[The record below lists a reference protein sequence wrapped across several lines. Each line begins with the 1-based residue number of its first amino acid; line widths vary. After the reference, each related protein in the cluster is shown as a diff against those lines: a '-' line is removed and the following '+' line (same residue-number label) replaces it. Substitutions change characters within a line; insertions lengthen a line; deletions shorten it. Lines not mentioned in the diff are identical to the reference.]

1 MYDDDKTAT
10 DDQFYYDL
18 INRFFNPRSYFYYCI
33 ETYLN
38 RPSLIANNPE
48 ASTIQFIARFIDF
61 LMKSKK
67 TTADLKE
74 ITLIKGFEYTYV
86 NLENQLI
93 RYDLKS
99 LDQTQVKK
107 AIQKISLSFLKDI
120 YQALITH
127 PKSRKT
133 LRLYI
138 AIKSK
143 LSNLLNGSNGKHTNN
158 NSLKSIKPNLPLS
171 DESPIQLS
179 NEPPGDATEDSGSEL
194 SNENAR
200 SLING
205 LQNTPFRED
214 EQYSPPE
221 SEQENS
227 GSFEINTSFKEFK
240 TSSTR
245 STTKVNTPSI
255 LSGLFSEPGRTKQN
269 NDEILIPGDDD
280 DEELLKLIQEI
291 DSYKESLPLKN
302 FAEIKALKNTNSTN
316 LPFMEEIAPPI
327 QNEDDQNDKAE
338 EYSNENDEKLEG
350 NEDDENDKAE
360 EYSDENDEKLE
371 SNEGDENVEAEEDSD
386 ENDEKLE
393 GTEYD
398 QNDKAEEYSNKN
410 DEKLEGNE
418 DDENDKAEEYSDE
431 NDEKLESNEG
441 DENVEAEEDSDEN
454 DEKLEGTEYDENDK
468 AEKYSD
474 ENDEKLEVDEGI
486 GIFHDESINKI
497 FQQEAVLYYKI
508 LSEAIPQL
516 KSDEKI
522 QSALEDIELASSSLK
537 HLAQKLGMEKLAL
550 LPELIESV
558 SSLSNKHIIKPPT
571 PIVLGIEDGVNLIK
585 EFNVNNTDHRAKY
598 MSILI
603 LLKEYYMKTL
613 NKTRKFSVSF

>member
-221 SEQENS
+221 SEQEHS

-269 NDEILIPGDDD
+269 SDEILIPGDDD

-327 QNEDDQNDKAE
+327 QNE
-338 EYSNENDEKLEG
+338 
-350 NEDDENDKAE
+350 
-360 EYSDENDEKLE
+360 
-371 SNEGDENVEAEEDSD
+371 
-386 ENDEKLE
+386 
-393 GTEYD
+393 YD

-418 DDENDKAEEYSDE
+418 DDENDKAEE
-431 NDEKLESNEG
+431 
-441 DENVEAEEDSDEN
+441 
-454 DEKLEGTEYDENDK
+454 
-468 AEKYSD
+468 YSD

>member
-269 NDEILIPGDDD
+269 SDEILIPGDDD

-316 LPFMEEIAPPI
+316 LPFM
-327 QNEDDQNDKAE
+327 
-338 EYSNENDEKLEG
+338 
-350 NEDDENDKAE
+350 
-360 EYSDENDEKLE
+360 
-371 SNEGDENVEAEEDSD
+371 
-386 ENDEKLE
+386 
-393 GTEYD
+393 
-398 QNDKAEEYSNKN
+398 
-410 DEKLEGNE
+410 
-418 DDENDKAEEYSDE
+418 
-431 NDEKLESNEG
+431 
-441 DENVEAEEDSDEN
+441 
-454 DEKLEGTEYDENDK
+454 
-468 AEKYSD
+468 
-474 ENDEKLEVDEGI
+474 
-486 GIFHDESINKI
+486 
-497 FQQEAVLYYKI
+497 
-508 LSEAIPQL
+508 
-516 KSDEKI
+516 
-522 QSALEDIELASSSLK
+522 
-537 HLAQKLGMEKLAL
+537 
-550 LPELIESV
+550 
-558 SSLSNKHIIKPPT
+558 
-571 PIVLGIEDGVNLIK
+571 
-585 EFNVNNTDHRAKY
+585 
-598 MSILI
+598 
-603 LLKEYYMKTL
+603 
-613 NKTRKFSVSF
+613 